1 MLLLLLTWQAKLNF
15 ALMLS
20 ASTTLGLALTAATV
34 ALLFL
39 RYFRA
44 RRLRAFPAYGWL
56 GWLALLSAEVLL
68 FARVEPV
75 ATYFT
80 PIAWSSYILI
90 ADAAVL
96 AVTNRSRLNDA
107 PIVVARLALL
117 SIPLWLIF
125 EAYNLR
131 LQNWTYV
138 GLPRAWPTALF
149 GYAWSFAT
157 ITPAVFETSDLV
169 QAVLPAPSPRPLPE
183 PAQDS
188 SRKISPTAEFILMIS
203 GAACLLIPLLVPRHL
218 AAYLFALVWIGFLLL
233 LDPLNY
239 RLGLPSF
246 IGDLAEGM
254 RRRFY
259 GFLFAGWV
267 CGCLWEFWNYW
278 ATAKWLYTFPMF
290 QRWKIFEMPAPGFL
304 GFLPFALECF
314 VMYVTAAW
322 LLGWIKRVK

>member
-1 MLLLLLTWQAKLNF
+1 MPNAR
-15 ALMLS
+15 
-20 ASTTLGLALTAATV
+20 TTLGLAVTAATV

-39 RYFRA
+39 GYFRS
-44 RRLRAFPAYGWL
+44 RRLRAFPVHGWL
-56 GWLALLSAEVLL
+56 GWLALLSAELLL
-68 FARVEPV
+68 FVRIEPV

-96 AVTNRSRLNDA
+96 ALTNRSRLNDA

-138 GLPRAWPTALF
+138 GVPRTWPAALL

-157 ITPAVFETSDLV
+157 ITPAVFETADLV
-169 QAVLPAPSPRPLPE
+169 QAVLPASPSSPSLEAAP
-183 PAQDS
+183 DS
-188 SRKISPTAEFILMIS
+188 SRNISRAAESVLMIS
-203 GAACLLIPLLVPRHL
+203 GAACLLIPLLVPQHL

-233 LDPLNY
+233 LDPLNH

-259 GFLFAGWV
+259 GFLLAGWI
-267 CGCLWEFWNYW
+267 CGWLWEFWNNW
-278 ATAKWLYTFPMF
+278 ALAKWHYTFPMF
-290 QRWKIFEMPAPGFL
+290 QQLKIFEMPAPGFL

-322 LLGWIKRVK
+322 LVGWVKRVK